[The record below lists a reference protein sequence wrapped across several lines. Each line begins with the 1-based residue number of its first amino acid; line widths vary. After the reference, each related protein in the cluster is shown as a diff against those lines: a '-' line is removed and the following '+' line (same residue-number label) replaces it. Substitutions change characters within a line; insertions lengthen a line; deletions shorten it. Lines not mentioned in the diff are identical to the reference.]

1 MPELRF
7 DTFYRYADLTA
18 ILHDF
23 AAKYPSLCRVQS
35 IGKSYEGRD
44 LWLVTLTNAATGPDT
59 DKPAFWVDANIH
71 ATEVSPSSC
80 ALYAVNKLLGGYTA
94 DPQITRLLDTRAL
107 YVVPRFNPDGA
118 ELFLDERHRRV
129 RSSVRPYPR
138 LDAQD
143 GLYEADVDGDGRLL
157 TMRVRDPNG
166 AWQPHPGEPRLM
178 IPREPDSANDGG
190 PFYRLLP
197 EGLIRNHDGVMIKVA
212 PALEGLDLNRNFPW
226 EWALES
232 DQAGAGPYPTS
243 EPEVRAVVQFIVD
256 HPNICGAV
264 TFHTYSGVY
273 LRPYSNQPDDAFPPS
288 DLRVYKELGRHAT
301 RLTGYPAISI
311 YHDFRYNP
319 REFIKGVF
327 DEWMYDHLGVFAL
340 TCELWSPLQQAGI
353 EFKPEQ
359 KNAIIDWYT
368 QGHPV
373 EDDLKLLKWS
383 DEQLGGRG
391 YVNWYAVQHPQ
402 LGEVE
407 FGGWNAELMWRNPPL
422 PLLEKEIAPHA
433 DFILFHALTSPLLE
447 FQNVAVSL
455 VGKDAYYLRAVVQNI
470 GWLPTNISA
479 KAAEKKL
486 VRPVEVTLALP
497 EGATLVSGQ
506 LKTEV
511 GQLAGRALKQSV
523 FWNVDPTDDRAKVEW
538 VVNAP
543 AGGEVT
549 ITAAHQRA
557 GKIARTLTLGEQNV
571 TR

>member
-18 ILHDF
+18 SLNDL
-23 AAKYPSLCRVQS
+23 AARYPGLCRVQS

-44 LWLVTLTNAATGPDT
+44 IWLVTLTNTATGADT

-80 ALYAVNKLLGGYTA
+80 ALYAIHKLLTGYNA
-94 DPQITRLLDTRAL
+94 DGQMTRLLNTRTL
-107 YVVPRFNPDGA
+107 YIVPRFNPDGA
-118 ELFLDERHRRV
+118 ELFLDDRYRRI
-129 RSSVRPYPR
+129 RSSTRPYPR
-138 LDAQD
+138 LDPQD

-166 AWQPHPGEPRLM
+166 AWRPYPGDPRLM
-178 IPREPDSANDGG
+178 VPRAPDSANDGG

-197 EGLIRNHDGVMIKVA
+197 EGLIRNHDGVTIKVA
-212 PALEGLDLNRNFPW
+212 PAVEGLDLNRNFPW

-232 DQAGAGPYPTS
+232 EQAGAGPYPTS

-256 HPNICGAV
+256 HPNICGAL

-273 LRPYSNQPDDAFPPS
+273 LRPYSNQPDDAFPPA
-288 DLRVYKELGRHAT
+288 DLRVYKELGKHAT
-301 RLTGYPAISI
+301 RLTGYPTISI

-319 REFIKGVF
+319 KQFIKGVF
-327 DEWMYDHLGVFAL
+327 DEWMYDHLGVFSF
-340 TCELWSPLQQAGI
+340 TCELWSPLRQAGI

-373 EDDLKLLKWS
+373 EDDLKLLKWN

-391 YVNWYAVQHPQ
+391 YVNWYPVRHPQ

-407 FGGWNAELMWRNPPL
+407 LGGWNSDVAWRNPPL
-422 PLLEKEIAPHA
+422 HLLEKEIAPHA

-447 FQNVAVSL
+447 FNEVSVTPL
-455 VGKDAYYLRAVVQNI
+455 GGNTHHIRAIVQNT
-470 GWLPTNISA
+470 GWLPTNVSA

-486 VRPVEVTLALP
+486 VRPVEVTLTLP

-523 FWNVDPTDDRAKVEW
+523 FWNADPTDDRAKVEW
-538 VVNAP
+538 VVKAP
-543 AGGEVT
+543 LGSALT

-557 GKIARTLTLGEQNV
+557 GKISRTVPLGE
-571 TR
+571 